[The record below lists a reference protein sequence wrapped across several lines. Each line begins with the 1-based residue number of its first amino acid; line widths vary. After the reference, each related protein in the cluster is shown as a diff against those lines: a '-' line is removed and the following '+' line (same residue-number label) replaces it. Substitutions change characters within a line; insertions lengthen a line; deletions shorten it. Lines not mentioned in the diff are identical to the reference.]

1 MESVIKNALGIII
14 GNKDIEG
21 ADRIVYETKIYKAV
35 VISARNSE
43 CFYFFLNIEVERLS

>member
-21 ADRIVYETKIYKAV
+21 ADRIVCETGINKAV
-35 VISARNSE
+35 VISARASE
-43 CFYFFLNIEVERLS
+43 CFFFLNI